1 MSRRR
6 SVPAAALTVLIAPGL
21 LGGLLAGCAPGP
33 EQAEPRSA
41 AELVQDAQQRVRFW
55 NTGHVSVHQVT
66 RPVSRRITVLWESD
80 YDINQRRWDA
90 TMAEAGGRVR
100 FRWVGTADRLYR
112 TSPDQRGAELGMWSA
127 VEPVVAGGAQPHLN
141 AVLSFEPG
149 QVMEREADG
158 DWSVAGTVPMPAA
171 LAAVGLNGSSP
182 DEQGQIDEA
191 SGTAP
196 AVLVI
201 SPDREVRELHLS
213 GVTFQVTSELTD
225 DARSRL
231 KDAATAIGLSEVG
244 EHVQVD
250 QPPETA
256 KILAPLPAASPT
268 PAPTPDG

>member
-6 SVPAAALTVLIAPGL
+6 AVPAAALTALGL
-21 LGGLLAGCAPGP
+21 LGGLLAGCATGR

-55 NTGHVSVHQVT
+55 NTGHVSVHQVA

-80 YDINQRRWDA
+80 YDLNQQRWDGS
-90 TMAEAGGRVR
+90 MAEEDGTVR
-100 FRWVGTADRLYR
+100 FRWVGTANRLYR
-112 TSPDQRGAELGMWSA
+112 TSPDQRGAELGMWSE
-127 VEPVVAGGAQPHLN
+127 VEPVVAAGVQPHLN
-141 AVLSFEPG
+141 AVLAFAPG
-149 QVMEREADG
+149 QVTERVPDG
-158 DWSVAGTVPMPAA
+158 GWSVAGTVPMPAA
-171 LAAVGLNGSSP
+171 LAAVGLTGSSP
-182 DEQGQIDEA
+182 EEQGLLDEA
-191 SGTAP
+191 TGTAP

-201 SPDREVRELHLS
+201 GRDREVRELRLS
-213 GVTFQVTSELTD
+213 GATFEVTSELTD

-268 PAPTPDG
+268 PAPSADG